1 MGIAFGLAPHTL
13 FKYCYG
19 DKKKRFILK
28 LEFVDSDSN
37 ATNEELLTVN
47 QEISAPHHING
58 NIGVTAALRKQ
69 QHITFDYIVKHT
81 DYFLTPRT
89 PTEIRKD
96 LESIYNL
103 QMHPSNIYNYFKNN
117 TNNELIKTK
126 INPLTS
132 NGTIAKK
139 GKVILIKATHPHR
152 LEEKA
157 EDKKLIQRLKKQTE
171 DSIEIYAD

>member
-1 MGIAFGLAPHTL
+1 MGIAFGLAPHTF
-13 FKYCYG
+13 FKYCYD

-37 ATNEELLTVN
+37 ATNEELLTVD
-47 QEISAPHHING
+47 QKISAPHHING
-58 NIGVTAALRKQ
+58 NEGITAELRKQ

-103 QMHPSNIYNYFKNN
+103 QMHPSNIYNYLKKY

-126 INPLTS
+126 VLES
-132 NGTIAKK
+132 
-139 GKVILIKATHPHR
+139 R
-152 LEEKA
+152 LE
-157 EDKKLIQRLKKQTE
+157 KLIDEKK
-171 DSIEIYAD
+171 IEYRGIIKNVDYWSVSERH